1 MNANQRLSG
10 AALTL
15 LLAAALAACGSSSAT
30 APAATSAA
38 TQAATSAATQAGTSA
53 PSGATTQSA
62 VTISD
67 FAFSPA
73 TITVAAGTK
82 VTWTNQDSSPHTIVS
97 DDGSTFKSE
106 RLANG
111 ASFSFTF
118 TTAGTFAYHCGI
130 HGSMTGKVIVTP

>member
-1 MNANQRLSG
+1 MTSHRPHLLTGALLV
-10 AALTL
+10 AALVIAGACNTPTSTPAS
-15 LLAAALAACGSSSAT
+15 AAAST
-30 APAATSAA
+30 AGGN
-38 TQAATSAATQAGTSA
+38 AGN
-53 PSGATTQSA
+53 A